1 MDRADRAGVGVA
13 VVGHVA
19 LFAALSFGLAAS
31 IPPKPVPPPTMDV
44 SFVDEVA
51 LKPKA
56 PAARQAAAEAPD
68 IGPVEEA
75 MPQSV
80 PPAPAPVVEPLPQPP
95 APEPTPT
102 PPVPRPAPQPVAK
115 PRPEP
120 VAKPRP
126 EPVAKPVPRTPAPVK
141 VVKPT
146 PVKSTSVKSTPV
158 KTTPVKPALAKPA
171 PAKQAAKAAP
181 TKASKAAATQPVAT
195 GKDAPAKTNAG
206 AGTKTASRGPRLGKD
221 FLSGLSDPSPTKA
234 RAAAAVAPVMSAD
247 ALTGIQAAIKKQ
259 IQPCANRQVNPGP
272 GANRI
277 SVKLNLRLNKDG
289 SLASAPR
296 VVSTSG
302 VDDENSRY
310 EKRVADLAIAAYT
323 GCAPMHGLPDD
334 LYRTAKGGWSNV
346 NMNYK
351 LPG

>member
-31 IPPKPVPPPTMDV
+31 IPPKPVPPPAMDV

-56 PAARQAAAEAPD
+56 PAETQAAAASPD
-68 IGPVEEA
+68 VGPVEEA

-80 PPAPAPVVEPLPQPP
+80 PPAPAPVVEPMPQPP

-120 VAKPRP
+120 VAKP
-126 EPVAKPVPRTPAPVK
+126 VPRTPAPVK

-146 PVKSTSVKSTPV
+146 PVKSTPV

-171 PAKQAAKAAP
+171 PAKQTAKAAP

-195 GKDAPAKTNAG
+195 GKAAPAKTNAG

-221 FLSGLSDPSPTKA
+221 FLSGLSDPAPTKA

-247 ALTGIQAAIKKQ
+247 ALAGIQAAIKKQ

-296 VVSTSG
+296 VVSTRG